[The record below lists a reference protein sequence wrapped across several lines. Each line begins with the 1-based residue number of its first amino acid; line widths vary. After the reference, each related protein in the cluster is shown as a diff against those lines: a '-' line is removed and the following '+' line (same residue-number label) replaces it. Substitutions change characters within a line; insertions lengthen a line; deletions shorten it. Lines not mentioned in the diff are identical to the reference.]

1 MDEKDQVPQEEFDLE
16 DILKEFGGDAPAEDA
31 GSPAEELLPSL
42 EEAPVIPG
50 EAPAEEVPEEPVSAE
65 EQPEAPEMEAE
76 PEEVEAVEEAEA
88 EENTEAEE
96 DTEAEAETEGTE
108 DTAEKKPAAVTGD
121 TIRLDDLS
129 QMPEAAQGQN
139 VDAVDTDRVEST
151 ESGDTLGETKPI
163 EPVEEIVPPA
173 PIPFRTP
180 RSRLRELKKKLVA
193 GPEKRYYELTAIGV
207 GRLQIAMLLNLAVI
221 TLNAAGLILYDR
233 GLVPENR
240 LQLLIFGQCLAML
253 VSALLGS
260 HCMIDAVAD
269 LFKKKFSLNL
279 MLVVSFA
286 ACCADAVLGL
296 LERRIPCCA
305 AFSLAMAMGLW
316 NRYQQRTTEMGQ
328 MDTMRKATRLD
339 SVVKTGEFFEGR
351 PGLLRGEGQVE
362 DFMEHYEGVSGPE
375 RVRNWY
381 ALISLL
387 ICCGIALL
395 AGLLHDSVS
404 LGLQILAASLLVA
417 IPASFLVT
425 LSRPMSILE
434 RRLHMVGT
442 VLCGWQGVE
451 GLSGQLV
458 VPLDDNDVFPV
469 GSVKLNGVKFYG
481 DRKSDQVIAYAT
493 ALIRSCGGSLEPVFD
508 QLCRSRECPEYE
520 TVNFQHYNGG
530 IGGEVCDESVLL
542 GSAELLRGM
551 GVEVPEGT
559 MVSQAVYCAIDG
571 QFCAVFALSYAKM
584 KSATAG
590 LVTLCGY
597 RKLTPALTCSDFMI
611 TENFLRSKFG
621 INTRRIAFPDREV
634 RQELRSRK
642 PEEEAVALALTTQ
655 DGLAPMA
662 YAITGARAYRTAA
675 RLGVVIHMIGG
686 ILGMLIMLVLAY
698 LGSTEPLTPLNILLY
713 QLVWAVPGLL
723 VTEWTR
729 TV

>member
-16 DILKEFGGDAPAEDA
+16 DILKEFGGESPAEDA
-31 GSPAEELLPSL
+31 ELSDD
-42 EEAPVIPG
+42 EIPVEQKDTRAIYTP
-50 EAPAEEVPEEPVSAE
+50 EEVPEEARPVE
-65 EQPEAPEMEAE
+65 EQPEE
-76 PEEVEAVEEAEA
+76 PEEPAAEEAAQESAEEPAEAVEEEPA
-88 EENTEAEE
+88 EEQ
-96 DTEAEAETEGTE
+96 
-108 DTAEKKPAAVTGD
+108 PAAVTGD

-129 QMPEAAQGQN
+129 QVADATQH
-139 VDAVDTDRVEST
+139 VDAVDSEEAEDAAPAETVEAA
-151 ESGDTLGETKPI
+151 TKPI
-163 EPVEEIVPPA
+163 EVVEEIIPPA

-207 GRLQIAMLLNLAVI
+207 GRLQIAMILNLAVI
-221 TLNAAGLILYDR
+221 ALNAVGLVLYDR
-233 GLVPENR
+233 GMVPENR
-240 LQLLIFGQCLAML
+240 VPLLIFGQFLGML

-269 LFKKKFSLNL
+269 LFKKKVSLNL

-286 ACCADAVLGL
+286 ACCADAVFGL

-305 AFSLAMAMGLW
+305 AFCLAMAMGLW

-339 SVVKTGEFFEGR
+339 SVVKTHEFFEGR

-362 DFMEHYEGVSGPE
+362 DFMDHYDGVSGPE
-375 RVRNWY
+375 KVRNWY

-387 ICCGIALL
+387 LCIGIAVL

-404 LGLQILAASLLVA
+404 LALQVLASSLLVA

-425 LSRPMSILE
+425 LSRPMAILE

-451 GLSGQLV
+451 GLSGQMV
-458 VPLDDNDVFPV
+458 IPLDDDDVFPM
-469 GSVKLNGVKFYG
+469 GSVKLNGVKFYS

-493 ALIRSCGGSLEPVFD
+493 ALIRTCGGSLEPVFT
-508 QLCRSRECPEYE
+508 QLCRSRECAEYV
-520 TVNFQHYNGG
+520 TVNFQNYNGG
-530 IGGEVCDESVLL
+530 IGGEVCDESVLM
-542 GSAELLRGM
+542 GSAELLRDM
-551 GVEVPEGT
+551 GVEIPEGT

-571 QFCAVFALSYAKM
+571 QLCAVFALSYSKM
-584 KSATAG
+584 KSAAAG
-590 LVTLCGY
+590 LVTLCGC
-597 RKLTPALTCSDFMI
+597 RKLTPVLTCGDFMI
-611 TENFLRSKFG
+611 TESFLRGKFG
-621 INTRRIAFPDREV
+621 VNTRRIAFPGREV
-634 RQELRSRK
+634 RQELRTRTAG
-642 PEEEAVALALTTQ
+642 EDTVALALTTQ

-662 YAITGARAYRTAA
+662 YAVTGARAVKTASK
-675 RLGVVIHMIGG
+675 LGLVIHMIGG

-698 LGSTEPLTPLNILLY
+698 LGSAELLTPINILLY
-713 QLVWAVPGLL
+713 QLVWMVPGLL